1 MLGQMWIIIA
11 VVSQVLINPKIHVQ
25 MIHLS
30 SMDFTVYLVQNP
42 NILISKINNARA
54 VFLVNLSIQQQKFVS
69 TQSYFN
75 QNLCRIFH
83 PTILIITLVKFPIK
97 NQIHKD
103 NKLLSVLKTNL
114 SPMESNVWAA
124 IFQDT
129 LISNQ
134 INVKSVK
141 KVILSLLLKDNVKK
155 ILLLV
160 QNFTTATW

>member
-1 MLGQMWIIIA
+1 MLGQMWIITA

-54 VFLVNLSIQQQKFVS
+54 VLLVNLSIQQQKFVS
-69 TQSYFN
+69 TQNYFN

-83 PTILIITLVKFPIK
+83 PILIITLVKFPIK

-134 INVKSVK
+134 TNVKSVK

-155 ILLLV
+155 IFLLV